1 MYRHAST
8 CLKGPVSRSRAW
20 WQESP
25 GEEIDKGEGEGG
37 SAAVLVSGRDRR
49 SRGMRLDLI
58 ARVRREIAAGTYD
71 TPEKMEVALD
81 RLFEQFDRS

>member
-20 WQESP
+20 WQDSP
-25 GEEIDKGEGEGG
+25 GEEIDKGG
-37 SAAVLVSGRDRR
+37 SAVFREAVRDRQTQ
-49 SRGMRLDLI
+49 GMRLDLI

-71 TPEKMEVALD
+71 TPEKWEVALD
-81 RLFEQFDRS
+81 CLLERFDRP

>member
-20 WQESP
+20 WQECP
-25 GEEIDKGEGEGG
+25 GEEIDKGG
-37 SAAVLVSGRDRR
+37 SAAVGEAVCDRR
-49 SRGMRLDLI
+49 NQRMRLDLI

-71 TPEKMEVALD
+71 TPEKWEVALD
-81 RLFEQFDRS
+81 RLLERLDRP

>member
-25 GEEIDKGEGEGG
+25 GEDIHMDG
-37 SAAVLVSGRDRR
+37 SAAVGESFRDQRA
-49 SRGMRLDLI
+49 SGMRLDLI

-71 TPEKMEVALD
+71 TPDKMEAALD
-81 RLFEQFDRS
+81 RLIERIDRS

>member
-20 WQESP
+20 WQDGP
-25 GEEIDKGEGEGG
+25 GEEIDKGD
-37 SAAVLVSGRDRR
+37 SAAVPEPVRDQR
-49 SRGMRLDLI
+49 SRGMRHDLI
-58 ARVRREIAAGTYD
+58 ARIRQEIAAGTYD